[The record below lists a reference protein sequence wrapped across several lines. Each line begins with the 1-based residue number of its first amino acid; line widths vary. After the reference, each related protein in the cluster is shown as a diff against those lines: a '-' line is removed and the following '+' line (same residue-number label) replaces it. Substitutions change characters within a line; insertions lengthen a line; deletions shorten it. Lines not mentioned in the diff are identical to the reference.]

1 MLPKIKALAVEGVTV
16 ECRKSTE
23 KSWINSN
30 KYWDDDLAYELKHDM
45 KQLNR
50 LTYPGQFEMICY
62 KTSDNSSFVDSSG
75 TFKWDN
81 THERDIIDHM
91 GTHYVHGDL
100 ISMETS
106 FNLNTFELWILS
118 DRCNPNHHCG
128 GKELMTQRAFFD
140 YLLKRLNICFLK

>member
-1 MLPKIKALAVEGVTV
+1 MLPKIQALAMEGVTV
-16 ECRKSTE
+16 DCRKSTE
-23 KSWINSN
+23 KSWITHWSN
-30 KYWDDDLAYELKHDM
+30 PDKSDWSK
-45 KQLNR
+45 KQQNK

-62 KTSDNSSFVDSSG
+62 KVGDNSSYVDSSG

-91 GTHYVHGDL
+91 ATHYVHGDL

>member
-1 MLPKIKALAVEGVTV
+1 MLPKIQALALEGVTV
-16 ECRKSTE
+16 ECRESTE
-23 KSWINSN
+23 RAWFRETDENGSLIWDKS
-30 KYWDDDLAYELKHDM
+30 YW
-45 KQLNR
+45 NR
-50 LTYPGQFEMICY
+50 LSYPGQFEMICY

-91 GTHYVHGDL
+91 ATHYVHGDL